1 MELSKVEEE
10 LLSESHRPSP
20 KAKVVKSAAARRRK
34 RSLAHGLRGLD
45 EALSPVT
52 TPTDDDVIHRIK
64 QVAGSTQTR
73 RQSPQ
78 HLQQHHHHHP
88 HFPHLLPSG
97 LAFYSVSKLLV
108 VISFV

>member
-1 MELSKVEEE
+1 MRLSKAEEE
-10 LLSESHRPSP
+10 LLSESLRPSP
-20 KAKVVKSAAARRRK
+20 KAKVAKGAAGARRRK
-34 RSLAHGLRGLD
+34 RPLVHLLGLD

-78 HLQQHHHHHP
+78 HHHLP
-88 HFPHLLPSG
+88 HLPHLLPSG
-97 LAFYSVSKLLV
+97 LALYSVSKLLV

>member
-1 MELSKVEEE
+1 MRLSKAEEE
-10 LLSESHRPSP
+10 LLSESLRPSP
-20 KAKVVKSAAARRRK
+20 KAKVVKSAAARRRN
-34 RSLAHGLRGLD
+34 RPLVHLLGLD

-78 HLQQHHHHHP
+78 HHHL
-88 HFPHLLPSG
+88 PHLLPSG
-97 LAFYSVSKLLV
+97 LALYSVSKLLV